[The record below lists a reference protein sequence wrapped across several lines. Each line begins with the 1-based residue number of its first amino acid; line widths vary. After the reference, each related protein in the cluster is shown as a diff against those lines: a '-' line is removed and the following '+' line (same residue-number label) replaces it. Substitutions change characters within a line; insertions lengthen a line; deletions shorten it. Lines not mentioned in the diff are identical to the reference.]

1 MLAKVNS
8 FILLGIDAQLC
19 EVEVDASQ
27 HGMEKTVVV
36 GLAQAA
42 VKESLERVARAI
54 INCGYPF
61 LARHLLVNLAPAD
74 VKKEA
79 TALDLPIAVGIMRA
93 TACINTDRHRE
104 FLIAGELA
112 LDDPGHKHR
121 QRQGAPNGWKAPQV
135 ADYKRDDQHESN

>member
-54 INCGYPF
+54 INCGYPY
-61 LARHLLVNLAPAD
+61 LAHHLLVNLAPAD
-74 VKKEA
+74 LKKEA
-79 TALDLPIAVGIMRA
+79 TALDLPIAVGDPA
-93 TACINTDRHRE
+93 AGDPDLNTDLRGRT
-104 FLIAGELA
+104 ILA
-112 LDDPGHKHR
+112 IGRSDGNR
-121 QRQGAPNGWKAPQV
+121 NG
-135 ADYKRDDQHESN
+135 S

>member
-42 VKESLERVARAI
+42 VKESLEPKTGEAPFFGRGGNRVLPGPVTATVRLFCAI
-54 INCGYPF
+54 
-61 LARHLLVNLAPAD
+61 
-74 VKKEA
+74 
-79 TALDLPIAVGIMRA
+79 
-93 TACINTDRHRE
+93 
-104 FLIAGELA
+104 
-112 LDDPGHKHR
+112 
-121 QRQGAPNGWKAPQV
+121 
-135 ADYKRDDQHESN
+135 

>member
-1 MLAKVNS
+1 VLAKVNS

-54 INCGYPF
+54 INSGYPY
-61 LARHLLVNLAPAD
+61 LAHHLLVNLAPAD

-79 TALDLPIAVGIMRA
+79 TAVDLPIAVGILRA
-93 TACINTDRHRE
+93 TNCINTDQHRK

-112 LDDPGHKHR
+112 LDGRVRKIKGGLSLALLAR
-121 QRQGAPNGWKAPQV
+121 EKKYRGAA
-135 ADYKRDDQHESN
+135 RHEAR